1 LLECEEQPLNV
12 VPKQMSLCKIRN
24 KRFIVLLCMALFV
37 VTIYVYLP
45 AGSHQFIGFDDDV
58 YVTKN
63 PNVLRG
69 ITGKNVIWAF
79 GSVDAGNWHPVTW
92 LSHMADVQLY
102 GLDPR
107 WHHLTSVVVHALSA
121 TLLMLLLCRLTG
133 SLWQGAFIAALFAL
147 HPLHVESVAWVAE
160 RKDVLSAFFGFLT
173 LLLYSE
179 YRVRRNPVLYEFAL
193 YSFIL
198 GLMSKP
204 MLVTLPLVMLLMDL
218 YPLDRSRQEVRD
230 CTGFAA
236 LVKENIYFFACALM
250 SCAVTVYAQHSGGA
264 VVGFNAMPFQ
274 PRVENAVVAYMK
286 YIGKTLYPHDLA
298 LLYPLQPSFPLWQVA
313 GSSLAL
319 VAISLAA
326 VGFRRRCP
334 YLAFGW
340 FWFLVTLVPVIGIVQ
355 VGSQSMADRYSYIPI
370 TGLFV
375 IAACGT
381 ADLTKGMH
389 HREIVLSLVAGII
402 LTASAMAT
410 RQQLCYWRDSV
421 TLYRHTLQVTSDNYM
436 LHYNFGNFHS
446 DNGDINSAIREY
458 REALRIRPG
467 FMNARNNL
475 GIALGRKGD
484 LDAAIITF
492 KGAIG
497 DDPGFTDAYLNL
509 GIALGKK
516 GDIDAAI
523 QAYRDG
529 LRTNPDNI
537 TAQHLLD
544 NALAQKNDS
553 ERSRDKLKRH

>member
-1 LLECEEQPLNV
+1 
-12 VPKQMSLCKIRN
+12 
-24 KRFIVLLCMALFV
+24 
-37 VTIYVYLP
+37 
-45 AGSHQFIGFDDDV
+45 
-58 YVTKN
+58 
-63 PNVLRG
+63 
-69 ITGKNVIWAF
+69 
-79 GSVDAGNWHPVTW
+79 
-92 LSHMADVQLY
+92 MADVQLY

-107 WHHLTSVVVHALSA
+107 WHHLTNVAVHALSA
-121 TLLMLLLCRLTG
+121 TLLMLLLYRLTG

-179 YRVRRNPVLYEFAL
+179 YRVRQNPVFYEFAL

-204 MLVTLPLVMLLMDL
+204 MLVTMPLVMLLMDL
-218 YPLDRSRQEVRD
+218 YPLDPSRHGVRE
-230 CTGFAA
+230 CTGLFA
-236 LVKENIYFFACALM
+236 LVKEKISFFACALL
-250 SCAVTVYAQHSGGA
+250 SCAITVYAQYRGGA
-264 VVGFNAMPFQ
+264 VVGLNVMPFQ
-274 PRVENAVVAYMK
+274 LRFENAVVAYMR

-319 VAISLAA
+319 IAISLAA

-381 ADLTKGMH
+381 ADLTKRMR
-389 HREIVLSLVAGII
+389 HREIALALVAGII
-402 LTASAMAT
+402 LIAFTMAT
-410 RQQLCYWRDSV
+410 RRQIRYWRDSA
-421 TLYRHTLQVTSDNYM
+421 TLYQHTLQVTSDNYM

-446 DNGDINSAIREY
+446 DNGDINSAIFEY
-458 REALRIRPG
+458 REALLIRPG
-467 FMNARNNL
+467 FVNARNNL
-475 GIALGRKGD
+475 GIALGRQGD

-492 KGAIG
+492 KEAIR

-509 GIALGKK
+509 GVALGKK

-523 QAYRDG
+523 QVYREG
-529 LRTNPDNI
+529 IRTNPNNI
-537 TAQHLLD
+537 TAQHMLD

-553 ERSRDKLKRH
+553 ERSRDKLKNH

>member
-1 LLECEEQPLNV
+1 
-12 VPKQMSLCKIRN
+12 
-24 KRFIVLLCMALFV
+24 MALFV
-37 VTIYVYLP
+37 VTLSIYLP
-45 AGSHQFIGFDDDV
+45 VGSHQFIEFDDDV

-63 PNVLRG
+63 PNVMRG

-79 GSVDAGNWHPVTW
+79 GSVEAGNWHPVTW

-102 GLDPR
+102 GLEPR
-107 WHHLTSVVVHALSA
+107 GHHLTNVAVHALSA
-121 TLLMLLLCRLTG
+121 TLLMLLLYRLTG
-133 SLWQGAFIAALFAL
+133 SLWQGAFVAALFAL

-160 RKDVLSAFFGFLT
+160 RKDVLSAFFGFLA

-179 YRVRRNPVLYEFAL
+179 YMVRRNPVLYEFAL

-218 YPLDRSRQEVRD
+218 YPLNRSRHEVRD
-230 CTGFAA
+230 CTGLVA
-236 LVKENIYFFACALM
+236 LVKEKISFFACALM
-250 SCAVTVYAQHSGGA
+250 SCAVTVYAQHRGGA
-264 VVGFNAMPFQ
+264 VVGLNVIPFQ
-274 PRVENAVVAYMK
+274 LRVENAVVAYMR

-298 LLYPLQPSFPLWQVA
+298 LLYPLQPSFPFWQVA

-375 IAACGT
+375 IAVCGT
-381 ADLTKGMH
+381 SDLTKRMR
-389 HREIVLSLVAGII
+389 HREIALALVAGII
-402 LTASAMAT
+402 LIASATAT
-410 RQQLCYWRDSV
+410 RLQIGYWRDSA
-421 TLYRHTLQVTSDNYM
+421 TLYQHTLQVTSDNYM
-436 LHYNFGNFHS
+436 LHYIFGNFHA
-446 DNGDINSAIREY
+446 DNGDIDSAICEY
-458 REALRIRPG
+458 REALRIRPR
-467 FMNARNNL
+467 FVNARNNL
-475 GIALGRKGD
+475 GIALGREGD
-484 LDAAIITF
+484 LDAAIMKF
-492 KGAIG
+492 KEAIR

-509 GIALGKK
+509 GVALGKK

-523 QAYRDG
+523 QMYREG
-529 LRTNPDNI
+529 IRTNPDNI
-537 TAQHLLD
+537 TAQHMLD
-544 NALAQKNDS
+544 NALAQKKGS
-553 ERSRDKLKRH
+553 GISLDKLKRH